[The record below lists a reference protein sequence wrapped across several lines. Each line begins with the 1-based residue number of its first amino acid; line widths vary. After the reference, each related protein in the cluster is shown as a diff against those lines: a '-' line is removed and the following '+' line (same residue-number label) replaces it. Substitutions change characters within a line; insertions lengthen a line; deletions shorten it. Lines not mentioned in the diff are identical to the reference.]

1 MRATSVCQFEFAPI
15 RNDERAIVFKVFGSI
30 AVIMLIAADVSL
42 APEAK
47 LAIGVAAPNAA
58 LKGDRLDLGRRGAAS
73 ACTWPQGAVTCEY
86 EGTGF
91 AGGVHKVQ
99 VVPIN
104 RVPTF
109 DQRPAPDSQPHRS
122 PQYRDRCASLPP
134 SCGSFRGSLRSMT

>member
-1 MRATSVCQFEFAPI
+1 MRAISVDQFEFAPI

-42 APEAK
+42 APEAMP
-47 LAIGVAAPNAA
+47 AVGMAAPNAA
-58 LKGDRLDLGRRGAAS
+58 LKGDRLDLGRRGAAC
-73 ACTWPQGAVTCEY
+73 AWPQDAVACEY

-91 AGGVHKVQ
+91 AGGVRKVQ

-109 DQRPAPDSQPHRS
+109 DQRPAPDLQPHHS
-122 PQYRDRCASLPP
+122 PQNRDRCASLPP

>member
-1 MRATSVCQFEFAPI
+1 MRAISVRQFEFAPI
-15 RNDERAIVFKVFGSI
+15 RNDERVIVFKVFGSI

-42 APEAK
+42 APEPMPA
-47 LAIGVAAPNAA
+47 AGMAAPDAA
-58 LKGDRLDLGRRGAAS
+58 LKGDRLDLGRRGAAC
-73 ACTWPQGAVTCEY
+73 AWPQDTVACEY

-91 AGGVHKVQ
+91 AGGVRKVQ

-109 DQRPAPDSQPHRS
+109 DQRPALDLQPHHS
-122 PQYRDRCASLPP
+122 PQDRDRCASLPP